1 MGTLSAQWDA
11 VPTLS
16 SLPETV
22 ETLSR
27 GYPTEIPSESWAPDD
42 RAIVEV
48 DVKRVRVKKVLGE
61 ILACR
66 PRRE

>member
-1 MGTLSAQWDA
+1 MGTLSAEWDA

-27 GYPTEIPSESWAPDD
+27 GYHTKIPSEFWAPDD
-42 RAIVEV
+42 RAIMEV
-48 DVKRVRVKKVLGE
+48 DVKRMGVKEVLGE
-61 ILACR
+61 ILASR